1 MPRMKEKI
9 VGVLLKNEGVY
20 RITFLKNERVYEM
33 ILLKNEG
40 VYETNLLKN
49 ERVRVEEC
57 RFYNRSIDAQYDVNL
72 IDWML
77 NGGSI

>member
-1 MPRMKEKI
+1 
-9 VGVLLKNEGVY
+9 
-20 RITFLKNERVYEM
+20 M